1 MRLTVK
7 PFFPVVNPQRRKGFP
22 GSLRI
27 LYRSTLTA
35 KRVKIEVGTVVR
47 YNVTLHYSRC
57 SLKMKRDALYF
68 KWLNYSV
75 TVRRSDN
82 VTLHYSRCSLKMKRD
97 ALYFKWLNYS
107 VTVRRSDNANEKKMF
122 VGFLRRSVSDY
133 GIQN

>member
-47 YNVTLHYSRC
+47 YNVTRVLHII
-57 SLKMKRDALYF
+57 SLLFQMLSENEKRF
-68 KWLNYSV
+68 SI
-75 TVRRSDN
+75 
-82 VTLHYSRCSLKMKRD
+82 
-97 ALYFKWLNYS
+97 FKWLNYS

-122 VGFLRRSVSDY
+122 FGFLRRFLLATMVY
-133 GIQN
+133 KTKRFPTTAAATIKM